1 MFDDSCQDKKGLVHN
16 RIFIEEE
23 KEFTLD
29 ELANFVR
36 RALLSLSTIDVGKD
50 EIVYSRDDVYFS
62 IVDILEFINIRS
74 PGRFKIEQTSF
85 ENYIIH
91 YIPDAIQKRRKTKGL
106 TVSKAQSALVIKEQ
120 SGELPTWALQNSA
133 IMDAI
138 KDIEDSPK
146 SAPTLQKSVEAR
158 EQTDE
163 QIEMLAHEAFRLYEK
178 LGEIP
183 ATVTSNIGVLKRFN
197 ELLNTED
204 SDV

>member
-1 MFDDSCQDKKGLVHN
+1 MNNGNGQDKKGLVHN

-36 RALLSLSTIDVGKD
+36 RALLSLATIDVGKD

-74 PGRFKIEQTSF
+74 PGRFKIDQTSF
-85 ENYIIH
+85 QNYLIH
-91 YIPDAIQKRRKTKGL
+91 YIPDAVEKHKKSKGL
-106 TVSKAQSALVIKEQ
+106 VVSKAQSALVIKEQ
-120 SGELPTWALQNSA
+120 SGAFPTWALQDSA

-138 KDIEDSPK
+138 ADIEDTPK
-146 SAPTLQKSVEAR
+146 SAPTPQKSVEAR

-163 QIEMLAHEAFRLYEK
+163 QIEIFAQQAFQVYQK

-183 ATVTSNIGVLKRFN
+183 ATVTSNVGVLKRFN

>member
-36 RALLSLSTIDVGKD
+36 RALLSLATIDVGKD

-74 PGRFKIEQTSF
+74 PGRFKIEQTTFQS
-85 ENYIIH
+85 YLIH
-91 YIPDAIQKRRKTKGL
+91 YIPDAIQKRKKTKGL
-106 TVSKAQSALVIKEQ
+106 IVSKAQSALVIKEQ
-120 SGELPTWALQNSA
+120 SGEFPAWALQDSA

-138 KDIEDSPK
+138 SDIEDTPK

-163 QIEMLAHEAFRLYEK
+163 QIEMLAQEAFRLYEK